1 MADHEP
7 VRLCFVC
14 LGNICRSPTA
24 EGIMAALVAEAGLGD
39 RIAVDSA
46 GTGSWHRGELPDE
59 RARAEARRRGIELT
73 SRASTFRA
81 GDALAYDLVL
91 AMDRSNLADLRDRTD
106 PELHHRLRLLR
117 DFDPTLRTDDRWG
130 GEVPDPWAGGDD
142 GFVVVYDLVEAACR
156 GLLDRVRVE
165 LLGDVP
171 TG

>member
-1 MADHEP
+1 MADQEP

-24 EGIMAALVAEAGLGD
+24 EGVMAALVADAGLGD
-39 RIAVDSA
+39 RVVVDSA

-59 RARAEARRRGIELT
+59 RARAEARRRGVELT
-73 SRASTFRA
+73 SRASTFQA

-106 PELHHRLRLLR
+106 APLHDRLRLLR
-117 DFDPTLRTDDRWG
+117 EFDPALTPDDRWG

-156 GLLDRVRVE
+156 GLLGHVQAE
-165 LLGDVP
+165 LLGDAP
-171 TG
+171 RA